1 MNTYIKWESPTIKAG
16 QIYGRYLVLS
26 THKIINTYKYY
37 ALCKCSCGSEL
48 RYVPMSSLR
57 SGDAKS
63 CGCLHK
69 EIITKHG
76 AWSHRLFQVWT
87 GIMSRCYNNKNKRYL
102 RYGGRGI
109 TVTEYWHNVNNFI
122 QDMDSTYQENLKIDR
137 INNDIGYS
145 KDNCRWATSSQ
156 QNRNYSRNINIE
168 FNGKSQCLADWAT
181 ELNIIYGTL
190 WDRLKQGW
198 SIERALTTPV
208 NKKSL

>member
-1 MNTYIKWESPTIKAG
+1 
-16 QIYGRYLVLS
+16 
-26 THKIINTYKYY
+26 
-37 ALCKCSCGSEL
+37 
-48 RYVPMSSLR
+48 
-57 SGDAKS
+57 
-63 CGCLHK
+63 
-69 EIITKHG
+69 
-76 AWSHRLFQVWT
+76 
-87 GIMSRCYNNKNKRYL
+87 
-102 RYGGRGI
+102 
-109 TVTEYWHNVNNFI
+109 
-122 QDMDSTYQENLKIDR
+122 MDSTYQENLKIDR